1 MSSNNIY
8 SSNLKEIPG
17 YPGYFLNENFE
28 VIGKTGKLLSQCGE
42 KHKFVNVRQGGK
54 STILYVHRAVAL
66 VHVAGYFEG
75 AWCDHIDNNP
85 MNNKPDNLRWV
96 TPQQN
101 NFVNKNLT
109 RNIILLRIK
118 KLEEKI
124 EVLKKLL

>member
-8 SSNLKEIPG
+8 SSNLNEIPG
-17 YPGYFLNENFE
+17 YPGYFLNKKLE
-28 VIGKTGKLLSQCGE
+28 VIGKTGNPLTQCGI
-42 KHKFVNVRQGGK
+42 KHKFVNVRQDGK

-66 VHVAGYFEG
+66 VHVSGYFEG
-75 AWCDHIDNNP
+75 AWCDHIDDDP
-85 MNNKPDNLRWV
+85 TNNKPENLRWV

-109 RNIILLRIK
+109 EATIRLRIK

-124 EVLKKLL
+124 EILKKLL